1 MRAEGLPEAVI
12 SHFKHYYERL
22 CAGQTGY
29 IPETQIRS
37 VRSLADLDTLAAGR
51 LSVIGAKKMDRTVI
65 IKVNGGLGTS
75 MGMQKAKSLLNVK
88 NGLSFL
94 DIIARQVQSLEYGVP
109 VVFMNSFSTRADTL
123 AALTAYPDL
132 NADGIPLDFLQHKVP
147 KVRADNL
154 QPVTLPGHPELEWCP
169 PGHGDIYLALM
180 TSGMLDR
187 LTAKGYEYAF
197 ISNSDNLAAVPEPS
211 ILGYCMDKRL
221 DFLMEVTERTEADKK
236 GGHLARLPSGRYI
249 LREIAQTPPA
259 DMAALEDIRR
269 HSYFNTNNIWV
280 RLAALKAVLNTQNGL
295 LGLPMIL
302 NRKSVN
308 PRDPDSPPVYQLETA
323 MGAAITV
330 FAAADAIRV
339 PRTRF
344 TPVKNTNDF
353 LAVRS
358 DGYILT
364 ENYQLVPNPKRRRGR
379 IHIDLDPLYYRFIDR
394 FESRFP
400 RGVPSLVDCD
410 SLQIKGDVRFGGGVC
425 LQGSVTLHNENS
437 DTFEIAD
444 RRLIQG
450 KDCFPREER

>member
-1 MRAEGLPEAVI
+1 
-12 SHFKHYYERL
+12 
-22 CAGQTGY
+22 
-29 IPETQIRS
+29 
-37 VRSLADLDTLAAGR
+37 
-51 LSVIGAKKMDRTVI
+51 
-65 IKVNGGLGTS
+65 
-75 MGMQKAKSLLNVK
+75 
-88 NGLSFL
+88 
-94 DIIARQVQSLEYGVP
+94 
-109 VVFMNSFSTRADTL
+109 
-123 AALTAYPDL
+123 
-132 NADGIPLDFLQHKVP
+132 
-147 KVRADNL
+147 
-154 QPVTLPGHPELEWCP
+154 
-169 PGHGDIYLALM
+169 
-180 TSGMLDR
+180 
-187 LTAKGYEYAF
+187 
-197 ISNSDNLAAVPEPS
+197 
-211 ILGYCMDKRL
+211 
-221 DFLMEVTERTEADKK
+221 
-236 GGHLARLPSGRYI
+236 
-249 LREIAQTPPA
+249 
-259 DMAALEDIRR
+259 
-269 HSYFNTNNIWV
+269 
-280 RLAALKAVLNTQNGL
+280 
-295 LGLPMIL
+295 MIL

-358 DGYILT
+358 DGYILK

-450 KDCFPREER
+450 KDCFPMEER